1 MKRIVLILL
10 ILMALAGAAAAEG
23 EITSKAQLN
32 RPGTRIG
39 VGTGSAAVMM
49 VEQELPNAEL
59 VYLEGAE
66 GYEAVALGKID
77 AYVYDRR
84 QM

>member
-10 ILMALAGAAAAEG
+10 ILMALAGAAAEG

-32 RPGTRIG
+32 RPGTRVG

-59 VYLEGAE
+59 VYLEGTE

-77 AYVYDRR
+77 A
-84 QM
+84 